1 MWELW
6 RVQTRPFGGYNPPRN
21 NTSVSILGVPLDET
35 SSLNPGTRF
44 APESIRKASESL
56 EWYSYTGDRA
66 IPENG
71 YYDEGDILAK
81 PGDVLETLKRLEK
94 AVEEIALKEKR
105 KIIVLGGEH
114 TILYGTKRLLDD
126 KTLLVVFDAH
136 ADLRDEYL
144 NSKLNHATVLRRVLE
159 EFPSENVVLVGTRA
173 LSSEEEAFVR
183 ENQIRVFTSRRLWSY
198 GTHEVS
204 QKLKAVSRD
213 FSKVYISLDM
223 DVLDP
228 SYAPGVGTPE
238 PLGLDPHSLMALLGS
253 LLSTGKVVGLD
264 VVETNPLT
272 DSSNITSFL
281 AAKIVIEAL
290 AFLVEKK

>member
-1 MWELW
+1 MWDLW

-21 NTSVSILGVPLDET
+21 STGVSILGVPLDET

-44 APESIRKASESL
+44 APESIRRASESL
-56 EWYSYTGDRA
+56 EWYSYIGDRV

-71 YYDEGDILAK
+71 YYDEGDVVPK
-81 PGDVLETLKRLEK
+81 PGDVVETLKRLEK
-94 AVEEIALKEKR
+94 AIEEIVLGEGR

-114 TILYGTKRLLDD
+114 TVLYGTKRVLDE

-144 NSKLNHATVLRRVLE
+144 NSKLNHATVLRRVLD
-159 EFPSENVVLVGTRA
+159 EFPSENTVLVGTRA
-173 LSSEEEAFVR
+173 LDAEEGEFIR
-183 ENQIRVFTSRRLWSY
+183 ENNIRVFTSRRLWSY

-204 QKLKAVSRD
+204 QKLRALSRD
-213 FSKVYISLDM
+213 FSKIYLSLDM

-228 SYAPGVGTPE
+228 AYAPGVGTPE
-238 PLGLDPHSLMALLGS
+238 PLGLDPHTLVTLLGS
-253 LLSTGKVVGLD
+253 LLSTGKVVGLEI
-264 VVETNPLT
+264 VETNPLM
-272 DSSNITSFL
+272 DPSNVTSFL

-290 AFLVEKK
+290 AFLVR